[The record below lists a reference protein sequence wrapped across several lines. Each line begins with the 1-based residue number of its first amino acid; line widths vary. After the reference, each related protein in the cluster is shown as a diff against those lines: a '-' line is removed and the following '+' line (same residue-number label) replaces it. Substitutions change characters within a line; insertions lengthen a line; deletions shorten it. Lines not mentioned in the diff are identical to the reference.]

1 MNLHVGRAELG
12 VVESVRWVVQGQCR
26 MALEQDQGEGDAPLF
41 LYKRG

>member
-12 VVESVRWVVQGQCR
+12 VVVSVRWVVQGQCR